1 MNKMDARMARLER
14 EGDLMVELARMS
26 CEQLR
31 SKITS
36 LLKSAGELSFSVAA
50 LNYDDLA
57 SQLEEYRGEIGLL
70 MRECELRTMR

>member
-31 SKITS
+31 KKITT
-36 LLKSAGELSFSVAA
+36 LLKSAGDLSSSVAD
-50 LNYDDLA
+50 LKYTDLA
-57 SQLEEYRGEIGLL
+57 NQLEEYRGEIGLL